1 MNNIRIDV
9 QTKFLP
15 EESNVH
21 GEYIWTYFITIT
33 NISQQQVQLIS
44 RHWQITDESNEV
56 SEVIG
61 EGVVGVQPI
70 IEVGQ
75 SFEYN
80 SFVALKTPSGMMS
93 GNYTMKNDQNEEFTA
108 LIPPFYLQTL
118 TRLEQ

>member
-9 QTKFLP
+9 QTQFLP
-15 EESNVH
+15 EESNFH

-93 GNYTMKNDQNEEFTA
+93 GNYTMKDDQNEEWTVI
-108 LIPPFYLQTL
+108 IPPFYLQTL
-118 TRLEQ
+118 TRLKL